1 MKAAL
6 LLLFL
11 AVTLS
16 LAVFRDQSAA
26 DRGKQEPT
34 VLFQVIEA
42 LFRLRP
48 FRLDAVSRITETTLR
63 QSGSNEYFAMFTSVR
78 GGRAPVRE
86 VELRL
91 PKPASSK
98 KDGILILTID
108 TAARI
113 TTDAVEQRFG
123 ARPDL
128 SVAPPAAPYE
138 IAYTYP
144 QPWGKVSFQF
154 ARGTRCLVAV
164 ILDAVEPPPATT
176 AERWLD
182 TFAVYPGARELC
194 SQHVTGNAMHIL
206 WHAYATRDLPEK
218 VIAFYVQA
226 EGKEHAEQ
234 SENSVTFRHGDKVL
248 SIHRASAKD
257 YPECG
262 KPPRP
267 EEKTVLIVSQAIRS
281 S

>member
-1 MKAAL
+1 
-6 LLLFL
+6 
-11 AVTLS
+11 
-16 LAVFRDQSAA
+16 
-26 DRGKQEPT
+26 
-34 VLFQVIEA
+34 
-42 LFRLRP
+42 
-48 FRLDAVSRITETTLR
+48 VSRITGTTLR
-63 QSGSNEYFAMFTSVR
+63 ESNSNEYFAMYESVR
-78 GGRAPVRE
+78 GGRAPLRE

-123 ARPDL
+123 ARPDP

-144 QPWGKVSFQF
+144 QLWGKLSFQF
-154 ARGTRCLVAV
+154 ARGTRYLVAV
-164 ILDAVEPPPATT
+164 TLDAIEPPPTTT
-176 AERWLD
+176 AEKWLG

-194 SQHVTGNAMHIL
+194 SQHVTGNVMHIL

-218 VIAFYVQA
+218 VIAFYMQA
-226 EGKEHAEQ
+226 EGKERAGQ